1 MQSRGDHCV
10 GAQAVTQVVR
20 FVMAAL
26 LALAFIATLQAS
38 TPADYPAVVPGYQIE
53 FPRDEGSHPQFRTE
67 WWYVTGWLED
77 ETGAPLGFQVT
88 FFRTR
93 PGFEENNPSRF
104 APRQLLFAHVALSDP
119 RLHKLLH
126 DERSARAGFGLAGAQ
141 EGALDV
147 AIDNWSLRRKA
158 TTDGS
163 ATYEAA
169 VNAEGLALQL
179 EFTAT
184 QAPLLQGKEGFSQKS
199 PDPQAASYYYSL
211 PHLRT
216 TGRVRAG
223 KHEYTVRGTA
233 WLDHEWSSV
242 YLDPQAQGWDWV
254 GVNLDDGGALMAFR
268 IRDGQGK
275 PMWAA
280 ATSRPSQRGSAVVST
295 LAEVEWSALRRW
307 RSPRTGIEYPVEWK
321 LRIAGRTL
329 LLRPLFDDQEN
340 DARSSTGTIYWEGA
354 VRAYDESG
362 GPVGRG
368 YLELTGYGGKMR
380 L

>member
-1 MQSRGDHCV
+1 MRIQKQGGWASRV
-10 GAQAVTQVVR
+10 
-20 FVMAAL
+20 AACF
-26 LALAFIATLQAS
+26 LALFAVPAIAES
-38 TPADYPAVVPGYQIE
+38 PSVVPGYQIE

-77 ETGAPLGFQVT
+77 EAGAPLGFQVT

-93 PGFEENNPSRF
+93 PGLEENNPSKF

-126 DERSARAGFGLAGAQ
+126 DERSARAGFGLADAKVGS
-141 EGALDV
+141 LDV
-147 AIDNWSLRRKA
+147 AIDDWTLRRKA

-163 ATYEAA
+163 VVYATAIET
-169 VNAEGLALQL
+169 EGLALQL
-179 EFTAT
+179 EFAAT
-184 QAPLLQGKEGFSQKS
+184 QAPLLQGKQGFSQKS
-199 PDPQAASYYYSL
+199 PDPRAASYYYSQ

-216 TGRVRAG
+216 TGRIRAG
-223 KHEYTVRGTA
+223 QHEYKVRGTA

-254 GVNLDDGGALMAFR
+254 GLNLDDGGALAAFR
-268 IRDGQGK
+268 IRGGQGE

-280 ATSRPSQRGSAVVST
+280 ATSRSSPSGSATAFSP
-295 LAEVEWSALRRW
+295 ADVEWSALRRW
-307 RSPRTGIEYPVEWK
+307 RSPRTGIEYPIEWK
-321 LRIAGRTL
+321 VRIADRTL
-329 LLRPLFDDQEN
+329 LLRPLLDDQEN
-340 DARSSTGTIYWEGA
+340 DARSSTGTLYWEGA

-362 GPVGRG
+362 SLVGRG
-368 YLELTGYGGKMR
+368 YLELTGYGGKVR